1 MEATGL
7 RIGFCTVPERESAEA
22 IAHALVDERLA
33 ACVNIIGGVK
43 SVYRWEGRVESGE
56 EVLLIIKTSTQV
68 PVERLRDRILTLHPY
83 DVPEL
88 VLVPVTDGLDKY
100 LAWVESSVSPAGSI
114 D

>member
-7 RIGFCTVPERESAEA
+7 RLGFCSVPERESAEA

-33 ACVNIIGGVK
+33 ACVNIIPQIK
-43 SVYRWEGRVESGE
+43 SIYRWEGRVESND

-68 PVERLRDRILTLHPY
+68 PMEKLRDRILTLHPY

-88 VLVPVTDGLDKY
+88 VMVPVTDGLDKY
-100 LAWVESSVSPAGSI
+100 LAWVEASVSTVESTG
-114 D
+114 

>member
-22 IAHALVDERLA
+22 IAHALVEERLA
-33 ACVNIIGGVK
+33 ACVNIVPNLT
-43 SVYRWEGRVESGE
+43 SVYRWEGKVASSD
-56 EVLLIIKTSTQV
+56 EVLLIIKTATKV
-68 PVERLRDRILTLHPY
+68 PLDQLRDRLLTLHPY

-100 LAWVESSVSPAGSI
+100 LAWVEASVMPGEDI